1 MRRGGKEFLFGRF
14 IVVVVFLLQGRGEII
29 NQFLVFDPLL
39 SLSLCVC
46 DLELREEGK
55 QQPNKRKEKKHEN
68 DSS

>member
-14 IVVVVFLLQGRGEII
+14 IVVVVFLLPGRGEII

-46 DLELREEGK
+46 DLELRGGG
-55 QQPNKRKEKKHEN
+55 
-68 DSS
+68 